1 MEEDPYCGKAQDSGL
16 GVKAASNA
24 SPATSKAVTTVF
36 ESDVSLLVQST
47 LKFLDFAYR
56 SYKTTDGE
64 QREEAAVEKF
74 NKAR

>member
-36 ESDVSLLVQST
+36 ESDVSLLV

-64 QREEAAVEKF
+64 
-74 NKAR
+74 